1 MNPKKLKQLKKRAK
15 KAHRISQG
23 SPYIQ
28 ELNHYRELFDA
39 FPPIKYL
46 INNALES
53 DRLLKNGL
61 LPQPLPKL
69 LLPDDI
75 QDTIFQQVNAQYP
88 QGDPR
93 GDQLWN
99 QYSEAL
105 PKLDKALR
113 NFRDYLEDT
122 YGMWSYVNAPFA
134 KALSTYL
141 NGAPVLEIMAG
152 NGYISKGLRNNNHNQ
167 VIHTTDS
174 QAWIKENETGKHP
187 VTTIEKLDALSAV
200 QKYGDQVEYV
210 IMSWAPDKQET
221 DWEVLQ
227 LLRNNYPDIKFL
239 VIGEKNGATDS
250 KKFWQEATLSQ
261 GPELQKVNE
270 QLHSFDLIDEQIYL
284 VKWALRIHPSVFVC
298 W

>member
-1 MNPKKLKQLKKRAK
+1 MNPKKLKKLKKRVK
-15 KAHRISQG
+15 KAQRVVQVA
-23 SPYIQ
+23 PYID
-28 ELNHYRELFDA
+28 ELTRYRNLFDD

-75 QDTIFQQVNAQYP
+75 QDTIFKQVNAKYP
-88 QGDPR
+88 QGDPQ
-93 GDQLWN
+93 GDKLWN
-99 QYSEAL
+99 QYTAAL

-134 KALSTYL
+134 KALAEYL

-152 NGYISKGLRNNNHNQ
+152 NGYISKGLRNNNANQ
-167 VIHTTDS
+167 QIYTTDS

-187 VTTIEKLDALSAV
+187 VTKIEKLDALAAIK
-200 QKYGDQVEYV
+200 KYGHQVKYV

-227 LLRNNYPDIKFL
+227 LLRQDYPEVTFL
-239 VIGEKNGATDS
+239 VIGEKDGATDS
-250 KKFWQEATLSQ
+250 KKFWQEARLSQ
-261 GPELQKVNE
+261 DDELQKVNQ
-270 QLHSFDLIDEQIYL
+270 QLHSFDLIDEQIYQ
-284 VKWALRIHPSVFVC
+284 VK
-298 W
+298 